1 MKDLFPP
8 PRRVTRGTAAVV
20 GILLLSG
27 LAMLTLTPPRIE
39 DRMPN
44 LVDRVVEVFHQL
56 GWNRLGFTELEALAN
71 VLVFIPVGALAFV
84 LLPRRIWVVSLFTG
98 PAISVMIE
106 GIQRLALPHRAATV
120 NDVVANSLGATAGV
134 ALAIA
139 CTLLFASRSAQD
151 PSPILEAS

>member
-1 MKDLFPP
+1 MRDLLPP
-8 PRRVTRGTAAVV
+8 PRRITRGVAAIV
-20 GILLLSG
+20 GILLFAA

-44 LVDRVVEVFHQL
+44 LLDRVVEEVHQL
-56 GWNRLGFTELEALAN
+56 GWNRLGFTELEVLAN
-71 VLVFIPVGALAFV
+71 VLVFVPVGALAFV

-106 GIQRLALPHRAATV
+106 GIQRVALPHRAATV
-120 NDVVANSLGATAGV
+120 SDVVANSIGATAGV

-139 CTLLFASRSAQD
+139 CTLLFASRSSQD
-151 PSPILEAS
+151 LSPNLEAS